1 MEQEVIVAFDKPV
14 TEKQQQAFDN
24 LVKAL
29 KEENPNTIVR
39 GIGGGIKNP
48 PIK

>member
-1 MEQEVIVAFDKPV
+1 MQQKMIVAFDKPV

-24 LVKAL
+24 FRKAV
-29 KEENPNTIVR
+29 KEENPDTIVE